1 MSTFFLFPDSGLN
14 LLNGFDF
21 FILIYFDW
29 RDTENQQFV
38 VFIFTSITS
47 FVLFCFVIYYY
58 CPLCALS
65 VSIIFSFTLLVL
77 LTKGAFLSND
87 PNQD

>member
-47 FVLFCFVIYYY
+47 FVLFLLYTTIVPFVR
-58 CPLCALS
+58 
-65 VSIIFSFTLLVL
+65 
-77 LTKGAFLSND
+77 FL
-87 PNQD
+87 